1 MTRRRALVHLSVT
14 ALVAGLLMAPAA
26 AAASPAAAAAP
37 SPGAATAASTDA
49 TTAAGS
55 DATGST
61 AIDSTGA
68 QLTAPSTHTLIT
80 GDRVA
85 IGTAPDGRP
94 TVTWLSGPTGAKAF
108 QLIAGG
114 GHLYVLPMSAAPLLG
129 GILSLDLFDVAAVPQ
144 AAGTTL
150 AVSYRGTGRQLPAGL
165 TASGPGTVTVS
176 DPAAFGRALTSQW
189 QASTQN
195 KQVRLGDVATLA
207 PAGATA
213 KKQPPA
219 GALHTLR
226 IRAVDRNGEPANAQF
241 VAVNVESADH
251 YIAGQQ
257 LFDGAAAFS
266 VPTGHYS
273 ISGMVPTAEADGS
286 VSWTMV
292 SAPEVTV
299 TRTTSVTLDARPAVP
314 VTLTTPTPTEPLVST
329 LTYQR
334 GDTVGS
340 GFTESFTTF
349 GPTSLYV
356 VPVGSVSVGD
366 LYFAATWNNASA
378 DGSTS
383 YDVIKSQAGSIGRD
397 WDYRPGPADL
407 ATVHADYVSP
417 IPGRA
422 ELTSRIGLVPGVGVL
437 SSVGYQIAAP
447 TSRTEYVTA
456 APDLEWV
463 PSLAA
468 DAIGDSG
475 WTAGPARIFRGGED
489 ISVRWLGQPMASGVQ
504 QQDGVQP
511 LPCPFC
517 IQDGQLLTAFAP
529 LVDADGHWMYRASE
543 ASEQLTVSR
552 DGTPVGTSRSGSGGF
567 DVTTPGRYTVS
578 YQVALDAPWWTT
590 STAVSTDWSFDSTA
604 TEPLPAGWMCGGG
617 KGGGG
622 GGKGGDGKAVV
633 PAGPAPGGDGTCT
646 LPALLLPSYQT
657 PAGTDAVQPAG
668 QPATVD
674 VRVARPAGAV
684 QQDVATFSAA
694 VSFDDGASWT
704 ELDPTRTGPDSFR
717 LQYQQPEL
725 ADTNGF
731 ATLRIAATDAT
742 GASVQ
747 QTVTRAYPLAVTD
760 VAPPPDGPPTRSDL
774 ADVCSTPVAPP
785 FASCFARITPAAA
798 AASADEPT
806 GLSPADIRSAY
817 GLGSSGGD
825 DVTVA
830 VVVAYDNPSAEADLA
845 VYREHWG
852 LPPCTS
858 ADGCFT
864 KVNQRGDPGPL
875 PVLSSGW
882 AVETAL
888 DLDAISATCPGCRL
902 LLVEAD
908 SASTVDLLNAALTA
922 SRLGAD
928 VISNSY
934 GSTGEFSGEQL
945 YEPYYRSIRVPF
957 VVATGDYGY
966 GNGLPLVGGVSY
978 PAASASAIAVG
989 GTTLTRSDTARGW
1002 TESAWALGT
1011 SGCSAYIGKPSWQ
1024 KDTLCTM
1031 RTVAD
1036 ISAVGDPATGLAVY
1050 ETTVVG
1056 GWVTVGGTSLS
1067 APLVSGMIAVAGPT
1081 RAPGNGPTRFAAGLY
1096 AHPGLFNDVT
1106 VGSNGTNCS
1115 ATYLC
1120 TALPGF
1126 DGPTGLGTPD
1136 GVAAFRS
1143 GRG

>member
-1 MTRRRALVHLSVT
+1 MTRQRALGSFCRLTRQPGRRALLAVAAMLA
-14 ALVAGLLMAPAA
+14 ALLITPVAA
-26 AAASPAAAAAP
+26 AADTSGPDSTATADTGSPAPSAP
-37 SPGAATAASTDA
+37 T
-49 TTAAGS
+49 
-55 DATGST
+55 
-61 AIDSTGA
+61 
-68 QLTAPSTHTLIT
+68 THTLIT

-94 TVTWLSGPTGAKAF
+94 TVTWLSGPSGAKAF

-129 GILSLDLFDVAAVPQ
+129 GMLSLDLFDVAALPQ
-144 AAGTTL
+144 ATGASLSVT
-150 AVSYRGTGRQLPAGL
+150 YRGSARRLPAGL
-165 TASGPGTVTVS
+165 TATGPNTVTVS
-176 DPAAFGRALTSQW
+176 DPAAFGQALASQW
-189 QASTQN
+189 QATRHGEQA
-195 KQVRLGDVATLA
+195 RLGDIATLA
-207 PAGATA
+207 PQVSTST
-213 KKQPPA
+213 QPAP

-226 IRAVDRNGEPANAQF
+226 IHAVDRNGKPANADF
-241 VAVNVESADH
+241 VAVNVESADS

-257 LFDGAAAFS
+257 LYNGDAAFS

-273 ISGMVPTAEADGS
+273 ISGMVPTDQPDGT
-286 VSWTMV
+286 VSWTLV
-292 SAPEVTV
+292 SAPEVSVSHLTK
-299 TRTTSVTLDARPAVP
+299 VTLDARRAVP
-314 VTLTTPTPTEPLVST
+314 VTVTTPTAADPLVST

-340 GFTESFTTF
+340 GFTQSFTSF
-349 GPTSLYV
+349 GPTDLYV
-356 VPVGSVSVGD
+356 VPTGPVTVGN
-366 LYFAATWNNASA
+366 LYVAAIWNRASA

-383 YDVIKSQAGSIGRD
+383 YDLITSQRGSIGSD

-407 ATVHADYVSP
+407 AAVHAEYVSP

-437 SSVGYQIAAP
+437 SAVGYQIAAP
-447 TSRTEYVTA
+447 TTRTEYVTA
-456 APDLEWV
+456 AADLEWV
-463 PSLAA
+463 ASVAA

-475 WTAGPARIFRGGED
+475 WTGGPVRVFTGGED
-489 ISVRWLGQPMASGVQ
+489 ITVRWLGQPMGSGVQ
-504 QQDGVQP
+504 QQDGVER

-517 IQDGQLLTAFAP
+517 IQDGQLRTALAP
-529 LVDADGHWMYRASE
+529 LVDADGHWMYRAAE
-543 ASEQLTVSR
+543 ATEHLTVSR
-552 DGTPVGTSRSGSGGF
+552 DGTPVGESRSGSGGF
-567 DVTTPGRYTVS
+567 DVTIPGRYTAS
-578 YQVALDAPWWTT
+578 YQVALAAPWWTT

-604 TEPLPAGWMCGGG
+604 AEPLPAGWTCGGG

-622 GGKGGDGKAVV
+622 GGKGGDGTSVT
-633 PAGPAPGGDGTCT
+633 PDGPAPGGDGPCT
-646 LPALLLPSYQT
+646 LPALLLPSYRT

-674 VRVARPAGAV
+674 VRVARPAGTN
-684 QQDVATFSAA
+684 QQELATFSAS

-717 LQYQQPEL
+717 LQYPQPEL
-725 ADTNGF
+725 AATSGF
-731 ATLRIAATDAT
+731 ASIRITATDTA
-742 GASVQ
+742 GAEVR

-760 VAPPPDGPPTRSDL
+760 VPAPPAGSPGRTDL
-774 ADVCSTPVAPP
+774 TEVCTTPVAPP
-785 FASCFARITPAAA
+785 FASCHARITANA
-798 AASADEPT
+798 AASTAAEPT

-817 GLGSSGGD
+817 RLDPSGGAG
-825 DVTVA
+825 VTVA
-830 VVVAYDNPSAEADLA
+830 VVVAYDSPTAEADLA
-845 VYREHWG
+845 VYREQWG

-864 KVNQRGDPGPL
+864 KVNQRGDAAPL
-875 PVLSSGW
+875 PPAGWGW
-882 AVETAL
+882 AVEAAL
-888 DLDAISATCPGCRL
+888 DLDAVSAACPGCRL

-908 SASTVDLLNAALTA
+908 SSSTVDLLNAALTA

-934 GSTGEFSGEQL
+934 GTTGEFAAERL

-989 GTTLTRSDTARGW
+989 GTTLTRADTSRGW
-1002 TESAWALGT
+1002 TEAAWSLGT
-1011 SGCSAYIGKPSWQ
+1011 SGCSAYIGKPAWQ
-1024 KDTLCTM
+1024 KDGLCRM

-1050 ETTVVG
+1050 ETSVVG

-1067 APLVSGMIAVAGPT
+1067 APLVSGMIALAGPT
-1081 RAPGNGPTRFAAGLY
+1081 RVAGHGPTMFAAALY
-1096 AHPGLFNDVT
+1096 QHPELFNDVT
-1106 VGSNGTNCS
+1106 AGSNGTNCS
-1115 ATYLC
+1115 STYLC

-1126 DGPTGLGTPD
+1126 DAPTGLGTPD
-1136 GVAAFRS
+1136 GVAAFRTG
-1143 GRG
+1143 GR